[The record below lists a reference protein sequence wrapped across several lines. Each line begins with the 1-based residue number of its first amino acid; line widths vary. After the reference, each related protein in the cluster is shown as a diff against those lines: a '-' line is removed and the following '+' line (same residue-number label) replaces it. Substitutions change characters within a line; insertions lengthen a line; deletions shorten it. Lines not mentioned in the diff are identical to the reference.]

1 MSDIYDLNNYYF
13 FLPKELIAQ
22 RPIEPP
28 DTSRLLILD
37 RKTSKISQDI
47 FKNLI
52 NFLDKNDV
60 LVLNDTKVIKAR
72 LFANKK
78 TGAKIE
84 VLLVKKNQNFYE
96 ALCRPNKRVK
106 IKDILYFQGDFKA
119 KVVEKKENGLV
130 VLDFFNQDLSCLIEE
145 FGKTPLPHYIK
156 NDIELSKYQT
166 VYAKKEGSIA
176 CPTAGLH
183 FTEEL
188 LNKLIEKNIK
198 VLYVTLH
205 CGLATFRPIKEKD
218 IRNHKIEPEFA
229 EISESVANEIN
240 EAKKESKRIIAVGTT
255 TTRILEGCSIIENN
269 KVYLKQFCGEVGL
282 YITPGYKFK
291 IVDSLIT
298 NFHTPYST
306 NLVLVVS
313 FCGLDL
319 IRKAY
324 EYAIKEKFRFFS
336 FGDAMFIV

>member
-13 FLPKELIAQ
+13 SIPKELIAQ
-22 RPIEPP
+22 EPIEPP

-60 LVLNDTKVIKAR
+60 LVLNDTKVIKAK

-84 VLLVKKNQNFYE
+84 VLLVRKDKDFYE
-96 ALCRPNKRVK
+96 ALCRPNKRIK
-106 IKDILYFQGDFKA
+106 IKDTLYFQGDFKA
-119 KVVEKKENGLV
+119 KVIEKKENGLI
-130 VLDFFNQDLSCLIEE
+130 VLDFFNQDISKLIEE

-156 NDIELSKYQT
+156 NDVELSKYQT
-166 VYAKKEGSIA
+166 VYAKNKGSIA

-198 VLYVTLH
+198 ILYVTLH

-218 IRNHKIEPEFA
+218 IRNHRIEPEFA
-229 EISESVANEIN
+229 EISDSVADQIN

-255 TTRILEGCSIIENN
+255 TTRILEGCSIAEDN
-269 KVYLKQFCGEVGL
+269 KVYLKPFCGEINL

-313 FCGLDL
+313 FCGLSL
-319 IRKAY
+319 IRKTY